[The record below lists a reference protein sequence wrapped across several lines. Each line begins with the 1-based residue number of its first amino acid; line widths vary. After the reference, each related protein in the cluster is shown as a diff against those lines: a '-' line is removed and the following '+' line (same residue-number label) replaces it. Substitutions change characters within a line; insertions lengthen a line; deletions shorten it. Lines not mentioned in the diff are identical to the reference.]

1 MCCIYYFILLLV
13 DGIWVVSTFW
23 LWLIKL
29 VCTHYWANFFVCVC
43 VCVCVIVCVFIS
55 LGHIQRSGN
64 SGSLGNCM
72 LNLLGNCQTAFRK
85 GCTISCSH
93 QLCMGILIFPLSCQF
108 VFVCPLDFSHPS
120 ECEVVFDLHLV
131 FDFIVVFI
139 CISLMINNFS
149 IFLCDYWSFVHPWK
163 MSGLPRWC

>member
-1 MCCIYYFILLLV
+1 MELGCFYILAMINKVGVYTLL
-13 DGIWVVSTFW
+13 GKF
-23 LWLIKL
+23 L
-29 VCTHYWANFFVCVC
+29 CVC

-72 LNLLGNCQTAFRK
+72 LNLVRNCQAAFQK

-120 ECEVVFDLHLV
+120 ECEVVFDLRLV

-139 CISLMINNFS
+139 CISLMINDLS
-149 IFLCDYWSFVHPWK
+149 IFLPDVWSFVHPWK
-163 MSGLPRWC
+163 MSALPRWC